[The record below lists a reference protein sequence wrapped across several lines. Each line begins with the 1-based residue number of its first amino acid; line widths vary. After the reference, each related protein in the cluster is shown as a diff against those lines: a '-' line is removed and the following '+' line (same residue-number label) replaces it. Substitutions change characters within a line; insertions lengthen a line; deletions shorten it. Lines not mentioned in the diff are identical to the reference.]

1 MRANTCLVA
10 FIQPHSLITS
20 DCHPSLSSP
29 LVLDIFNRSSE
40 IWREHINLRLYGRSI
55 AIQQRVLRLLTSST
69 RAPSGL
75 LIVELRSRNIL
86 ESLLRPEGK
95 SINVLFIS
103 EEQTRHSTISGSH
116 VLTQLPAYM

>member
-1 MRANTCLVA
+1 M
-10 FIQPHSLITS
+10 
-20 DCHPSLSSP
+20 
-29 LVLDIFNRSSE
+29 
-40 IWREHINLRLYGRSI
+40 WREHINLRLYGRSI